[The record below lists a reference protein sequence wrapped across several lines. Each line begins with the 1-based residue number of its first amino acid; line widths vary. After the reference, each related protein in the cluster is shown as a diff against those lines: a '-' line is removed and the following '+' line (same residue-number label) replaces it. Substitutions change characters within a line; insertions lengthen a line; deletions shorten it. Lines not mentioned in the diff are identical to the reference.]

1 MNSQD
6 KRKIAGFTLAELMIA
21 MAVTMVLLYG
31 AVSAFRSA
39 SQTNQM
45 VTQGADLSEN
55 LRAGLNMIQLDL
67 QQAGTGI
74 PTGGIPIPF
83 TAPCDTT
90 PRINR
95 PMLGGSSTFP
105 YPGASCESTIPAVE
119 PGSMMGPA
127 ITAPDAI
134 SGTPANP
141 NSITDEITMLYAD
154 NTANLDGR
162 PINQPPTAGPPAN
175 PGCPNGKM
183 QLTGTT
189 LTVTFDVTCVNLTN
203 PALGS
208 IILINPGDL
217 IMFTNN
223 VGGGSTALLTVT
235 GVSGQVLTF
244 AAGDAFHLNGRT
256 ETGGTIQQLEN
267 GGAACGGGP
276 ACFPTTLA
284 TRIWMISYYLDN
296 ITSPPYTRLIR
307 QVNMNPATPVG
318 ETLENLQFTY
328 NFVDGV
334 NNPAN
339 QSSVPLGNSESNIRS
354 VNVYLGA
361 RSSHAVQQAGNSIYA
376 RSNLMTQVSLRSLA
390 LVNRYK

>member
-1 MNSQD
+1 MNSPS
-6 KRKIAGFTLAELMIA
+6 KRKIAGFTLIELMIS
-21 MAVTMVLLYG
+21 MVVTMVLLYA
-31 AVSAFRSA
+31 AVSVFRDA
-39 SQTNQM
+39 SRSNQV

-83 TAPCDTT
+83 TAPCGTT

-95 PMLGGSSTFP
+95 PMLGGMSTFP
-105 YPGASCESTIPAVE
+105 YPGATCESTIPAVE

-134 SGTPANP
+134 AGTPVNP
-141 NSITDEITMLYAD
+141 NSITDEITVLYAD
-154 NTANLDGR
+154 NTANLDGK
-162 PINQPPTAGPPAN
+162 PVNQPATAGPPAS
-175 PGCPNGKM
+175 PGCPNGKV
-183 QLTGTT
+183 QVSGTT
-189 LTVTFDVTCVNLTN
+189 VNVTFDVNCVNLTN
-203 PALGS
+203 STLGNV
-208 IILINPGDL
+208 ILVNPGDL
-217 IMFTNN
+217 IMLSNN
-223 VGGGSTALLTVT
+223 LGTALLTVT

-244 AAGDAFHLNGRT
+244 QAGDAFDLNGRT
-256 ETGGTIQQLEN
+256 ETAGTIQQMET
-267 GGAACGGGP
+267 GGASCGGAP
-276 ACFPTTLA
+276 TCFPTTLA

-307 QVNMNPATPVG
+307 QVNMNAPTPVG

-328 NFVDGV
+328 NFIDGV
-334 NNPAN
+334 NNPSN
-339 QSSVPLGNSESNIRS
+339 QNSVPAGDSESNIRS

-361 RSSHAVQQAGNSIYA
+361 RSSHPVQVGNNSIYA

-390 LVNRYK
+390 YVNRYQ

>member
-1 MNSQD
+1 MNTPS
-6 KRKIAGFTLAELMIA
+6 KRKIAGFTLIELMIS
-21 MAVTMVLLYG
+21 MVVTMVLLYA
-31 AVSAFRSA
+31 AVSVFRDA
-39 SQTNQM
+39 SRSNQV

-83 TAPCDTT
+83 TAPCGTT

-95 PMLGGSSTFP
+95 PMLGGMSTFP
-105 YPGASCESTIPAVE
+105 YPGATCESTIPAVE

-134 SGTPANP
+134 AGTPVNP

-154 NTANLDGR
+154 NTANLDGK
-162 PINQPPTAGPPAN
+162 PVNQPATAGPPAS
-175 PGCPNGKM
+175 PGCPNGKV
-183 QLTGTT
+183 QVSGTT
-189 LTVTFDVTCVNLTN
+189 VNVTFDVNCVNLTN
-203 PALGS
+203 STLGNV
-208 IILINPGDL
+208 ILVNPGDL
-217 IMFTNN
+217 IMLSNN
-223 VGGGSTALLTVT
+223 LGTALLTVT

-244 AAGDAFHLNGRT
+244 QAGDAFDLNGRT
-256 ETGGTIQQLEN
+256 ETAGTIQQMET
-267 GGAACGGGP
+267 GGASCGGAP
-276 ACFPTTLA
+276 TCFPTTLA

-307 QVNMNPATPVG
+307 QVNMNAPTPVG

-328 NFVDGV
+328 NFIDGV
-334 NNPAN
+334 NNPSN
-339 QSSVPLGNSESNIRS
+339 QNSVPAGDSESNIRS

-361 RSSHAVQQAGNSIYA
+361 RSSHPVQVGNNSIYA

-390 LVNRYK
+390 YVNRYQ

>member
-1 MNSQD
+1 MV
-6 KRKIAGFTLAELMIA
+6 A
-21 MAVTMVLLYG
+21 MGVTMVLLYA
-31 AVSAFRSA
+31 AVSAFRDA
-39 SQTNQM
+39 SRSNQV
-45 VTQGADLSEN
+45 VTQGADMSEN

-83 TAPCDTT
+83 TAPCGTT

-95 PMLGGSSTFP
+95 PMLGGMSTFP
-105 YPGASCESTIPAVE
+105 YPGATCESTIPAVE
-119 PGSMMGPA
+119 PGSMMGPY

-134 SGTPANP
+134 AGTPANP

-154 NTANLDGR
+154 NTANLDGK
-162 PINQPPTAGPPAN
+162 PINQPATAGPPASA
-175 PGCPNGKM
+175 GCPNGSLK
-183 QLTGTT
+183 LNGTT
-189 LTVTFDVTCVNLTN
+189 LTVTFDVNCVNLTN
-203 PALGS
+203 PVLGS
-208 IILINPGDL
+208 VILINPGDL
-217 IMFTNN
+217 VMFSNN
-223 VGGGSTALLTVT
+223 LGTALLTVT
-235 GVSGQVLTF
+235 GVAGQVLTF
-244 AAGDAFHLNGRT
+244 AAGDAFKLNGRT
-256 ETGGTIQQLEN
+256 ETAGTIQQLET
-267 GGAACGGGP
+267 GGAACGGGA

-284 TRIWMISYYLDN
+284 TRIWMITYYLDN

-307 QVNMNPATPVG
+307 QVNMNTATPVG

-334 NNPAN
+334 TNPSN
-339 QSSVPLGNSESNIRS
+339 QVSVPAGNSESNIRS

-361 RSSHAVQQAGNSIYA
+361 RSSHPVQQGSNMIYA